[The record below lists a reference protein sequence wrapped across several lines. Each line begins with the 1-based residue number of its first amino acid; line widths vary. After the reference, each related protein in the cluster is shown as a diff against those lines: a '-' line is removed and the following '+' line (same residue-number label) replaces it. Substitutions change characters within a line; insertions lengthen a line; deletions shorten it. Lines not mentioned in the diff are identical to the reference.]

1 MSLQTSVTSIIDRP
15 QRNFSLLAYQGPTP
29 SLPGDRPVGGVARVF
44 RVDAD
49 FDRAGT
55 WAGVC
60 DIVEQAY
67 LSARARGLKELIERH
82 DYELNRVLPK
92 YRHEFSLKYATL
104 TDSTLDVERTRNF
117 PLDRAYRL
125 INGLIELTLAW
136 KRREGEGERWIV
148 VVENF
153 DLAQHLATRYFGELA
168 RRGMGG
174 EGIEVLVDTGMD
186 AEALG
191 GRIAL
196 VRAVQTDLSD
206 EDLGT
211 PVAPAEQLDAEAV
224 AEIGRTLLA
233 NDFDAWERLYPSL
246 LRYFRSTGDDLRCA
260 DVAIHALCL
269 CNHYGY
275 YHEAAS
281 FADTVLNRLD
291 DLVKNDQILR
301 WNYIGNLFTGLVT
314 TGRENDALKM
324 LQERAAPFI
333 TLAEYQARM
342 HYLLSM
348 IYLRF
353 LKTPDM
359 TSAERHILEAIAS
372 INGAQE
378 ETDPADF
385 VFLRVF
391 INNGLAFLRVR
402 QGRHTEAMT
411 LCSDGYALLTDA
423 LGEEKHKL
431 HRSVLQYN
439 IAQVY
444 SMLGED
450 SNAIDYYRK
459 AMQMDPYYSEYY
471 NEAGNLLQRSGRFRE
486 AEAMYENAIEYSA
499 PYPEVHFN
507 KGICALN
514 LERTEEAIAQFGVSL
529 ELNPLQ
535 VELYVLRAELLSEAG
550 DTATAI
556 RDYDAALTLSPD
568 NVAANVNRAVLHY
581 EAGSYKAALEDMDR
595 VIALQPDQAE
605 HYLNRAEIHKAMA
618 QQELYRRDLAAAEAC
633 EATA

>member
-1 MSLQTSVTSIIDRP
+1 MSPQPSVPSIINRP
-15 QRNFSLLAYQGPTP
+15 PRDFRLLIYEGPTP
-29 SLPGDRPVGGVARVF
+29 SPPGERPADAVSRVF
-44 RVDAD
+44 RVDAA

-55 WAGVC
+55 WAGVS
-60 DIVEQAY
+60 DIIEQAY
-67 LSARARGLKELIERH
+67 LSARAHGLEESIDRH
-82 DYELNRVLPK
+82 NYELNRVLQK
-92 YRHEFSLKYATL
+92 YRHEFALKYATL
-104 TDSTLDVERTRNF
+104 TDSTLDAERTRNF

-136 KRREGEGERWIV
+136 KRREGAGERWVV

-153 DLAQHLATRYFGELA
+153 DRAQHLATRYFGELA
-168 RRGMGG
+168 RRGMGS
-174 EGIEVLVDTGMD
+174 EGIEVLVDTAMGS
-186 AEALG
+186 EALG
-191 GRIAL
+191 LRLART
-196 VRAVQTDLSD
+196 RAVETDLSGD
-206 EDLGT
+206 DLGT
-211 PVAPAEQLDAEAV
+211 PVAPPEELDADAV
-224 AEIGRTLLA
+224 AEIGRTLIS
-233 NDFDAWERLYPSL
+233 NDFDAWERIYPSL
-246 LRYFRSTGDDLRCA
+246 LRYFRRVGDEVRCA
-260 DVAIHALCL
+260 DVGIHALCL

-281 FADTVLNRLD
+281 FADTILKRLD
-291 DLVKNDQILR
+291 ELVKDDQILR

-314 TGRENDALKM
+314 TGREDVALRM
-324 LQERAAPFI
+324 LLEQAAPFI
-333 TLAEYQARM
+333 TLAEYRARM

-353 LKTPDM
+353 LKAPDM
-359 TSAERHILEAIAS
+359 EAAERHILEAIAA
-372 INGAQE
+372 IDGAE
-378 ETDPADF
+378 DETDPADF

-411 LCSDGYALLTDA
+411 LCSDGYALLTGA

-450 SNAIDYYRK
+450 ENAIEYYRK
-459 AMQMDPYYSEYY
+459 AMLMDPYYSEYY
-471 NEAGNLLQRSGRFRE
+471 NEAGNLLQRSGRFDE
-486 AEAMYENAIEYSA
+486 AEAMYERAIEYSA

-514 LERTEEAIAQFGVSL
+514 LSRSEDAVAQFGTSL

-535 VELYVLRAELLSEAG
+535 TDLYVLRAELRSETG
-550 DTATAI
+550 DTEAAI
-556 RDYDAALTLSPD
+556 RDYDAALILSPD

-581 EAGSYKAALEDMDR
+581 EAGSFKAALEDMDR
-595 VIALQPDQAE
+595 VIALQPDKAE

-633 EATA
+633 EAAA